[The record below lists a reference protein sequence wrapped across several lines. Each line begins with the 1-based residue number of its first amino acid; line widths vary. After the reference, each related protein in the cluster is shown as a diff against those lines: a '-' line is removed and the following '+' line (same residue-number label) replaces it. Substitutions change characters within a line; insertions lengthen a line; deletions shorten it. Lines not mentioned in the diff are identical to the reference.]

1 MDPEA
6 LRERL
11 RLEKMM
17 GVAALPRRASS
28 PAAEELARIEAEVM
42 RCTACRLH
50 KERTQGVFARGDPTA
65 DLMFIGEAPGR
76 EEDLQGE
83 PFVGPA
89 GQLLDQMVRAMGLER
104 DEVYITNIL
113 KSRPPGNRDPRA
125 DEVEACWPFLER
137 QIEVVAPRII
147 CTLGRPASNT
157 LLGGDRAMGQMRGR
171 WHSFRGVPVMPTYHP
186 AYLLRSPGQKKRA
199 WQDLKQIV
207 VALAEGVPG
216 SPGLF

>member
-17 GVAALPRRASS
+17 GVAALPRGASS
-28 PAAEELARIEAEVM
+28 PAADELARIEAEVM
-42 RCTACRLH
+42 RCAACRLH

-89 GQLLDQMVRAMGLER
+89 GQLLDQMIHAMGLER
-104 DEVYITNIL
+104 DEVYVTNIL

-137 QIEVVAPRII
+137 QIELVAPKII

-171 WHSFRGVPVMPTYHP
+171 WHGFRGVPVMPTYHP
-186 AYLLRSPGQKKRA
+186 AYLLRSPAQKKKA
-199 WQDLKQIV
+199 WQDLKQVV
-207 VALAEGVPG
+207 VALAEGVPA